1 MKEIILKKGERS
13 SVLTD
18 FFRGAALED
27 KRSIYAVAMKK
38 AKADQQAV
46 IDRARAIRSS

>member
-1 MKEIILKKGERS
+1 MKNVILKKGERS

-18 FFRGAALED
+18 FFREAAPED
-27 KRSIYAVAMKK
+27 KRAIYVLAIKK

-46 IDRARAIRSS
+46 IDRARAIRSA